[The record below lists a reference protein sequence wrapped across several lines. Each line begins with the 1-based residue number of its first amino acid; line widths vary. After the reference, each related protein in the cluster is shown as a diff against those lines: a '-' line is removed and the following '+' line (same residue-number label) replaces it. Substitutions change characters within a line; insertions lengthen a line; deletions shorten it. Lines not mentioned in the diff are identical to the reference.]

1 MTPTDARDPRSDG
14 GDAPRDPWLAQ
25 ALRHAP
31 DARAAPPPELSAR
44 ILREARAAE
53 VPMAAPTADTPRAA
67 PFAQA
72 ARWPWLRA
80 AWEAL
85 ARPSVAAGFASVL
98 LATVVGVMWRD
109 RLLDEALPR
118 PEPSARSGPAPA
130 PEARDGA
137 TATRPEARG
146 GTTASPQASARPAA
160 PAMATSGTPA
170 PEVGAA
176 TPPVLAAPKTAPPG
190 AATPPPQASPQAFPE
205 RAREIAPSRPRQ
217 ERVAASDRASAAAG
231 PVAANADRG
240 GESTAAEATRDDATA
255 APRDTREAGAR
266 DAAAG
271 PAAKAAARS
280 APAAAPRAQADP
292 AATGGGSPLTALLAR
307 VDAAPQHW
315 RWQRDAAAQPMTP
328 ALQAWLQRLDQAT
341 ASRWRS
347 APGVPPGDSAAPG
360 LQLRRDGAMVATL
373 RIDAAAAWLIPA
385 DSSQPAAMA
394 TLTSEAAAALSAALA
409 DASR

>member
-118 PEPSARSGPAPA
+118 PEPSAR
-130 PEARDGA
+130 
-137 TATRPEARG
+137 
-146 GTTASPQASARPAA
+146 PAA

-170 PEVGAA
+170 PEVEAA